1 MALSKT
7 QNKRLGV
14 ILSVMFKEE
23 TPQELLQEVL
33 EHGFVEKVDNTFQL
47 TDKGIDEKTD
57 SALCRDLILNT
68 LAKNKL
74 NPVISLIPS
83 NKAESLALSYLS
95 DSMIKKRRK
104 D

>member
-47 TDKGIDEKTD
+47 TDKGIDEK
-57 SALCRDLILNT
+57 SRLCTLSGLN
-68 LAKNKL
+68 
-74 NPVISLIPS
+74 
-83 NKAESLALSYLS
+83 
-95 DSMIKKRRK
+95 IKYSSEK
-104 D
+104 